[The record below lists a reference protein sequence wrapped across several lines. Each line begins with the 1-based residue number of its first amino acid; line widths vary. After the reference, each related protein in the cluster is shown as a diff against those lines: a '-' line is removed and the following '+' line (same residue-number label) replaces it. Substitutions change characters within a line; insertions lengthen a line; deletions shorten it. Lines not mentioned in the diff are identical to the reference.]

1 MRRLAVTLGGLA
13 ALAGSAGSAE
23 TTTKQAELPALYSAV
38 LDCLAVPDRDAR
50 LACFEE
56 AATKLKAATEK
67 QDIVVVDRDQ
77 IKKTKRTLFGL
88 PLPRIDI
95 LGGGSDQD
103 EVKQVDG
110 IVSSAHRDGDGRWVV
125 SLQDGAVWQ
134 QIDDRVVARAPRSGF
149 TVRIERATMGTF
161 MMRVQNQPGIRVK
174 RLS

>member
-1 MRRLAVTLGGLA
+1 MLAIGGLVA
-13 ALAGSAGSAE
+13 ATGSAFAAE
-23 TTTKQAELPALYSAV
+23 PAPKQPDLPPLYSAV
-38 LDCLAVPDRDAR
+38 LGCLTVPDRDAR
-50 LACFEE
+50 LACFED
-56 AATKLKAATEK
+56 AATKLKAATERR
-67 QDIVVVDRDQ
+67 DIVVVDKNQ

-95 LGGGSDQD
+95 LGGDEGQE

-110 IVSSAHRDGDGRWVV
+110 IVASAHRDGDGRWVV

-134 QIDDRVVARAPRSGF
+134 QIDDRPVARAPRAGF

-161 MMRVQNQPGIRVK
+161 MMSVQNQPGIRVK